1 MLNPTNTDDAVAG
14 ISADLKLYGTYL
26 DTWQIDALSSR
37 ITIALTLAYQE
48 GMRDAFL
55 KMGSYLKK

>member
-1 MLNPTNTDDAVAG
+1 MLRQTNTDDAVAT

-26 DTWQIDALSSR
+26 DTWQVDALSSR

>member
-14 ISADLKLYGTYL
+14 ISADLSALNIRL
-26 DTWQIDALSSR
+26 DTWAIDSMSAR
-37 ITIALTLAYQE
+37 ITIASTLAYQV

>member
-1 MLNPTNTDDAVAG
+1 MLKQTNTDDAVAG
-14 ISADLKLYGTYL
+14 ISADLSALNIRL
-26 DTWQIDALSSR
+26 DTWALDSMSSR

-55 KMGSYLKK
+55 KMGNYIKK

>member
-1 MLNPTNTDDAVAG
+1 MLKQTNTDDAVSG
-14 ISADLKLYGTYL
+14 ISADLSALNIGL
-26 DTWQIDALSSR
+26 DTWALDSISAR

-55 KMGSYLKK
+55 KMGSYLKH